1 MRKKYKSAASVQVT
15 VVPPPAMNLHKIPSD
30 GKIID
35 GYEMATV
42 VDAEN
47 VYERV
52 DP

>member
-1 MRKKYKSAASVQVT
+1 MRKKYKSTASVQVT
-15 VVPPPAMNLHKIPSD
+15 EIPPPAIDLHKRPSD